1 MPATLVNI
9 TDAVQEAK
17 NGSHK
22 VRITFEKSAEKT
34 DVYYLLGMKRNGII
48 AFQNPMDEAVMM
60 AVAQS
65 GDWEHDD
72 NRTLTLTLTET
83 FDAEW
88 FIGRM
93 RRCLEN
99 IEVVT

>member
-1 MPATLVNI
+1 MPATQNI
-9 TDAVQEAK
+9 GEVVKTAES
-17 NGSHK
+17 GSRK
-22 VRITFEKSAEKT
+22 VRITFKKSAEKT

-65 GDWEHDD
+65 GDWEFDD

-83 FDAEW
+83 FDADW

-99 IEVVT
+99 IEIA

>member
-1 MPATLVNI
+1 MSATLVNI
-9 TDAVQEAK
+9 TDTVQEAL
-17 NGSHK
+17 NGSRK
-22 VRITFEKSAEKT
+22 VRITFKPSAEKA
-34 DVYYLLGMKRNGII
+34 DVTYLLGMKRNGII

-72 NRTLTLTLTET
+72 NLTLTITLTET
-83 FDAEW
+83 FDADW

-99 IEVVT
+99 IEIA